1 MTEIKQHHATDLP
14 TVDLSECEN
23 EPIHLLEL
31 VQGHGCV
38 LVLAGSP
45 AQVLQ
50 ASENTDRFLGRT
62 CADVL
67 GQPISSLLDALAV
80 TVLENAMVPQ
90 EGHRGGQQHSTGQ
103 PVGFY
108 ARAPMPGHRERQHL
122 RGTAH
127 PIVYGEEPRLILEL
141 EPCPETDEDDAERT
155 FEAEGFA
162 MASLS
167 EGENLY
173 QLLDQ
178 AVHAFSGMTD
188 YDRVMAYMFHPDWSG
203 EVVAESRNPD
213 LTPFLGLRYPA
224 SDIPPQARE
233 LYTRNLLRVIADVN
247 GVSVPMVRSP
257 TAANEE
263 PLDLS
268 QTILRSVS
276 SYHIEYLRNMGVGA
290 TLVVSLMV
298 DGALWGLIACH
309 HNSPKLVPW
318 HYRDAIGRLTSVV
331 SERISDILSLRQT
344 RQRRRNQRFIE
355 LSDGTRTAQG
365 GLLDLLF
372 FGAPRLADVIRCD
385 GLAISAPGRTTAT
398 GSTPAPGII
407 PTVMERAAAH
417 AETGVFVC
425 NDLGASGLFDDLKM
439 PGCHG
444 ALVAIASLDPL
455 IALACFRDEV
465 IHEVH
470 WGGDPNKAVELDS
483 ASQRLSPRKSF
494 NLWRQEVRGQSS
506 PWDGASVDLMRHLAE
521 ALARNMNDADN
532 GGAVM
537 ATAIEAL
544 MAGFEGR
551 AASMIEGLGLAD
563 NGAILAVPSP
573 VRPDGSDG
581 PLDWCGEIVV
591 TANTA
596 FCNRFDVDDSDIAG
610 RPVSDV
616 LSAMGLPMAII
627 SLPQGG
633 TLEVEWWSGA
643 AGHRTL
649 QVTRRGLFSLAR
661 DGQELS
667 WVVFTFDDVTNVY
680 RTQRA
685 LGVARSQAMA
695 RSRGRT
701 EFLGQLARDLRGP
714 LHTIQ
719 SFADSLETTEPPAI
733 LDRFRDYAGEI
744 RSLSGNLLD
753 LLNELLDVA
762 RLDGSGSMGSS
773 AQFDLTLMVGDVCQ
787 TLKESGVNQNV
798 SWDWHL
804 PNERILI
811 QGDVAALRHA
821 LSTLISAALRA
832 SPPNGAVRVRLTMER
847 GGEPHI
853 SISDSGLG
861 LGEDDLLALQRPLD
875 ASLSTGRGTIDPRRG
890 LGLSLVRGLI
900 DLHGG
905 GVTVT
910 TNPSSG
916 TTVHV
921 TLPRHRVVERDNGT

>member
-1 MTEIKQHHATDLP
+1 M
-14 TVDLSECEN
+14 
-23 EPIHLLEL
+23 
-31 VQGHGCV
+31 

-45 AQVLQ
+45 AHVLQ

-62 CADVL
+62 CTDVL
-67 GQPISSLLDALAV
+67 GQPVSSLLDPLAV
-80 TVLENAMVPQ
+80 TVLEHAMAPQ
-90 EGHRGGQQHSTGQ
+90 GGHRDGNRGGQQHGTGQ

-108 ARAPMPGHRERQHL
+108 ARAPMPGRREWQRL

-162 MASLS
+162 MAGLG

-178 AVHAFSGMTD
+178 AVHAFNSMTD
-188 YDRVMAYMFHPDWSG
+188 YDRIMAYMFHPDWSG
-203 EVVAESRNPD
+203 EVVAETRSPD

-233 LYTRNLLRVIADVN
+233 LYTHNLLRVIADVN
-247 GVSVPMVRSP
+247 GINVPLMRSP
-257 TAANEE
+257 VAANEE

-268 QTILRSVS
+268 QTVLRSVS

-318 HYRDAIGRLTSVV
+318 HCREAIGRLTSVV
-331 SERISDILSLRQT
+331 SERISDILSLRRT

-385 GLAISAPGRTTAT
+385 GLAIYAPGRTAAT
-398 GSTPAPGII
+398 GSTPAPSII
-407 PTVMERAAAH
+407 PAVMERAAAH
-417 AETGVFVC
+417 AETGVFAC
-425 NDLGASGLFDDLKM
+425 NDLGASGLFNDLTM

-470 WGGDPNKAVELDS
+470 WGGDPNKAVEMDS

-494 NLWRQEVRGQSS
+494 NLWRQEVRGQSR
-506 PWDGASVDLMRHLAE
+506 PWDEASVDLMRHLAE
-521 ALARNMNDADN
+521 ALAGDMSDADD

-551 AASMIEGLGLAD
+551 AASMLEGLGLAD
-563 NGAILAVPSP
+563 NGALLAVPSP
-573 VRPDGSDG
+573 VGPDGPDGPDGSDG
-581 PLDWCGEIVV
+581 SDGSDGPADWCGEIVV

-596 FCNRFDVDDSDIAG
+596 FCNRFDVDDGDIAG

-616 LSAMGLPMAII
+616 LSAMGLPIAIV

-667 WVVFTFDDVTNVY
+667 WVVFTFDDVTNIY

-733 LDRFRDYAGEI
+733 IDRFRDYAGEI

-773 AQFDLTLMVGDVCQ
+773 AKFDLTLMVGDVCQ
-787 TLKESGVNQNV
+787 TLSESSRNQNV
-798 SWDWHL
+798 AWDWHL

-821 LSTLISAALRA
+821 LSTLISAALHA

-875 ASLSTGRGTIDPRRG
+875 ATLSTGRGTIDPRRG

-910 TNPSSG
+910 TNPGSG

-921 TLPRHRVVERDNGT
+921 TLPRHRVVERDNGK